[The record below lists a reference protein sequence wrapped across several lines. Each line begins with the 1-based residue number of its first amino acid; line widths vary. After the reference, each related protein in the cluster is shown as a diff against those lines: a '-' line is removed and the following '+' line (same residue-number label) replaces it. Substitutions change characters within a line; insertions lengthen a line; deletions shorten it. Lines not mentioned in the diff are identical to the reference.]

1 VRERLLSAL
10 VFVAAAACT
19 DGEMSPLGSGDD
31 IEEAPVELLPARG
44 LEIVAVEVNQG
55 MAVTIDEGGWIDPA
69 ERPRALIAGR
79 EALVRVLHRVDP
91 DWIGRDI
98 EARLTIAVGGTS
110 ETLFAVRTIVGDADP
125 SDLDTTFSFEL
136 DASQTSPDAQYRLEL
151 WETGEAPADAL
162 ERTWASPREGMAVIG
177 FDAQPLV
184 IKVLFVPLLAA
195 DTSIEPSTPLDLD
208 PLVDSLY
215 EQNPTNAIE
224 TSVREP
230 IVLDGAVSDL
240 SELLTILGEQR
251 AADAVADDV
260 YYHGIFV
267 HDAPSLGGRQGMANI
282 VGPLPGDGPMRVGV
296 TVYWAP
302 DPSLAAATFNHEIGH
317 NQGLQHVMCPSAEA
331 DGLAVDYPHI
341 NGWIGEWGW
350 GLLRRE
356 LFAPDDAYDYMS
368 YCEPSWVSDWTWAHT
383 YERIAALTGYADGMP
398 NKPNQPSEQGWLLI
412 GAPRGQGMHWWVAP
426 GRVDPARVH
435 GGERVELELD
445 AGEQV
450 ELPLARVEQSEGG
463 PGWWI
468 AELPDAFE
476 RRVVAARHRDAKGQL
491 HAIPRERVASPD

>member
-1 VRERLLSAL
+1 M
-10 VFVAAAACT
+10 AACT
-19 DGEMSPLGSGDD
+19 GAEVSTLGNDED
-31 IEEAPVELLPARG
+31 VAEAPQELEPARG
-44 LEIVAVEVNQG
+44 IDIVAVEVNQG
-55 MAVTIDEGGWIDPA
+55 MAVTIDEGGWIDPS
-69 ERPRALIAGR
+69 ERPLALIAGR
-79 EALVRVLHRVDP
+79 EALVRVHHRVDP

-98 EARLTIAVGGTS
+98 EARLTIEVGGTS
-110 ETLFAVRTIVGDADP
+110 ETLTAVRTVGGDSDP
-125 SDLDTTFSFEL
+125 SDLDTTFSFDL

-162 ERTWASPREGMAVIG
+162 ERTWASPSEGMAALG
-177 FDAQPLV
+177 FDPQPLV
-184 IKVLFVPLLAA
+184 MKIMFVPIQAA
-195 DTSIEPSTPLDLD
+195 DASIGPSGEPLDIG

-230 IVLDGAVSDL
+230 LVLDGAVSDL
-240 SELLTILGEQR
+240 SELLAILGEAR

-260 YYHGIFV
+260 YYHGIFL

-341 NGWIGEWGW
+341 NGWIGAWGW

-368 YCEPSWVSDWTWAHT
+368 YCEPSWVSDWTWARTH
-383 YERIAALTGYADGMP
+383 ERIAALTSYADAMP
-398 NKPNQPSEQGWLLI
+398 GEPSMPSEQGWLLI
-412 GAPRGQGMHWWVAP
+412 AAPRGQGMHWWVAP

-445 AGEQV
+445 AGEHV

-491 HAIPRERVASPD
+491 HAIPRERLAIPD